1 VHWNAAPVK
10 NSVWWW
16 VSFVRQLLKSK
27 IFKAFDILLKY
38 DQKLQYILIVSKNEN

>member
-1 VHWNAAPVK
+1 LVNGEEGMKIYFH
-10 NSVWWW
+10 S
-16 VSFVRQLLKSK
+16 QKSK